1 MKPTKIE
8 YTKTATTFEQ
18 QIDILKH
25 RGVIITDEKKAK
37 EYLSDIGYY
46 HLGFYFHPFEIS
58 YPELESKR
66 KHHLR
71 QDTRIEDVVALYYF
85 DFDLRN
91 IINRYVSRIEISIRT
106 TMIYRLSNKYHAD
119 PTWFVNPQ
127 VVSSDFISKFPTQA
141 YLSIKKKGPIKRHHT
156 KYIGGYAP
164 AWKSIEYMTLGNLE
178 ILYDSL
184 LLDSDKRMISLHY
197 GEPAIGTFKSYLT
210 TIREVRNICAHGSF
224 LFGMK
229 LTKGI
234 RSGMACRT
242 FPNQSQQSF
251 QGALYVID
259 YLLKT
264 VSKNRTRDMWNDIFV
279 ITKRLYSK
287 APMTQTIIEKLTGII
302 LPENF
307 TENESFA
314 NTFRD

>member
-1 MKPTKIE
+1 
-8 YTKTATTFEQ
+8 
-18 QIDILKH
+18 
-25 RGVIITDEKKAK
+25 
-37 EYLSDIGYY
+37 
-46 HLGFYFHPFEIS
+46 
-58 YPELESKR
+58 
-66 KHHLR
+66 
-71 QDTRIEDVVALYYF
+71 
-85 DFDLRN
+85 
-91 IINRYVSRIEISIRT
+91 
-106 TMIYRLSNKYHAD
+106 
-119 PTWFVNPQ
+119 
-127 VVSSDFISKFPTQA
+127 KFPSQA

-184 LLDSDKRMISLHY
+184 LLDGDKRMISLHY

-287 APMTQTIIEKLTGII
+287 APMTQTIIEKQTGII